1 MGPPSIDYS
10 ITLFGGEGNETHGSL
25 SANNVVVVHVIAAL
39 GVRSWLFEHPNV
51 LMGHPQPGVR
61 PVSHAGTLD
70 LHPLNELQSLPL
82 QLLSVPLRHPHD
94 LAAAN
99 VVLAVNDHDAAGPKY
114 PNTFS
119 PDPPV
124 RFSIR
129 FTPLH
134 LARIGR
140 MERSSEGVAVR
151 ISPRPVTGV
160 VMVGHA
166 VPVCGARHDG
176 IKFPV
181 TCPRHSRRVSDVHL
195 DMCRSLCG
203 PLGFDLVGDDATR
216 EAVVAQQA
224 NLPDT
229 RHRIKNALRPVFPKD
244 TGEDRQEHVSV
255 LGRMSWH
262 GLDRHHRHLT
272 YKIRPAWARSRC
284 GPCALS
290 PVKRRT
296 SPRTP
301 SRTGRA
307 VHSPCRWTGPPDPA
321 APATDADTPHSAP
334 RAGPSESDGRSP
346 PHRPSPR
353 AGCPAYPASSG
364 HHGTDT
370 RCRRFSSVQDSRC
383 AEATAR
389 SPNGPCA
396 SR

>member
-1 MGPPSIDYS
+1 MPAPSSLVLQAREVEKPGARTGLFRLRRCSPGPRYPRRGYSASCQVSLHADEDRRCEAWRVTRFASMGPPSIDYS

-61 PVSHAGTLD
+61 PVSHVGTLD
-70 LHPLNELQSLPL
+70 LHPLNELQSLQL
-82 QLLSVPLRHPHD
+82 QLLGVPLRHPHD

-99 VVLAVNDHDAAGPKY
+99 VVLAVNDHDPAGPKY

-140 MERSSEGVAVR
+140 TERSSEGVAVR
-151 ISPRPVTGV
+151 ISPRPVTGGV
-160 VMVGHA
+160 VVGHA
-166 VPVCGARHDG
+166 VPGWGARHDG
-176 IKFPV
+176 IKLSA
-181 TCPRHSRRVSDVHL
+181 TCPRHSRRVPDVHL
-195 DMCRSLCG
+195 DMCWSLCG

-216 EAVVAQQA
+216 EAIVAQQA

-229 RHRIKNALRPVFPKD
+229 RHRIKDALRPVFPKD

-262 GLDRHHRHLT
+262 VLDRSEEHTSELQ
-272 YKIRPAWARSRC
+272 SREN
-284 GPCALS
+284 L
-290 PVKRRT
+290 V
-296 SPRTP
+296 
-301 SRTGRA
+301 
-307 VHSPCRWTGPPDPA
+307 CRLLL
-321 APATDADTPHSAP
+321 
-334 RAGPSESDGRSP
+334 EK
-346 PHRPSPR
+346 
-353 AGCPAYPASSG
+353 
-364 HHGTDT
+364 
-370 RCRRFSSVQDSRC
+370 
-383 AEATAR
+383 
-389 SPNGPCA
+389 
-396 SR
+396 